1 MMSEERNK
9 VFISYSHQDREWVER
24 LHRFLSIILADS
36 ELTVWSDAKIM
47 PGEEWTTSVKTAIE
61 TAIIAILLIS
71 PSYLASHFIRE
82 VELPYLLELAG
93 QNEINILPV
102 IVESCSIEPNSPL
115 AKYQS
120 LGSISQ
126 PLNSLSEAKQEV
138 ALIKLAKVMYELTDN
153 SYKLDRSK
161 TTKAANFAF
170 KSKES
175 DIYNIFFEAEKKIRI
190 KG

>member
-1 MMSEERNK
+1 MMSAERNK

-115 AKYQS
+115 AMYKS

-138 ALIKLAKVMYELTDN
+138 ALIKLAEVVYELTDN

-175 DIYNIFFEAEKKIRI
+175 DIYNIFFEAEKKIKI

>member
-1 MMSEERNK
+1 MMSAERNK

-61 TAIIAILLIS
+61 TAIIAILLVS

-115 AKYQS
+115 AMYKS

-138 ALIKLAKVMYELTDN
+138 ALIKLAEVVYELTDN

-175 DIYNIFFEAEKKIRI
+175 DIYNIFFEAEKKIKI